1 MNTSGPAP
9 QTSQSEEKPEA
20 QEAAE
25 AVTPV
30 QSSFGFMNQSPSS
43 SFDFMN
49 QAPQVTAQ
57 EPEETKA

>member
-9 QTSQSEEKPEA
+9 QTPQSEEKPVT

-30 QSSFGFMNQSPSS
+30 QSSFGFMN
-43 SFDFMN
+43 
-49 QAPQVTAQ
+49 
-57 EPEETKA
+57 